1 MCFLSIFAKVY
12 KKPVILLLTALLSVS
27 VNAQEASFMKIAFER
42 LPSLEAPR
50 GNHQTILLNGEVTV
64 VGGHTTGY
72 KPLETLEYYKG
83 GSWHSI
89 TTTWPHD
96 GGAFAQ
102 LPDGKLFMA
111 GGHAE
116 AFGIGQSWGA
126 EIYDPATHTFSPIGI
141 MNRKRTLASAMA
153 MPDGRVLIAGNWRG
167 RDGIEVYT
175 PGEGFSAVKS
185 LEPGWSFPSILVS
198 SRDDVL
204 LLGCL
209 DTYGN
214 FAGTSVERLQGPP
227 LVVPLLEQWIP
238 CLGYG
243 ASCDEFKIADY
254 TYLILAYSRTDG
266 RAAILKV
273 SGEDFSVLELE
284 SPIPE
289 AGPFGDGI
297 NWSGEPQVDRS
308 ARVAWIQGFDVP
320 GRIYFARISYD
331 ATFDGGK
338 ASVQYYYAENGSEEF
353 PKARALL
360 LPGGKMFLAG
370 GVAQAEGADIVTDD
384 NFHPYADV
392 YLFHT
397 EDPEKAG
404 MPVWA
409 IVAGVL
415 LLAGAI
421 VLIAS
426 RRKKASPE
434 EVAEKQQKLNEDLM
448 EEMSRLIQE
457 KELFLR
463 KDLRVADIA
472 QELATNQT
480 YVSLLVNNL
489 SGDNFA
495 TMIGGYRIR
504 YAQNLMREHP
514 EMVHADVA
522 EASGFASRT
531 AFLRTFKAQTG
542 LTPTEWKQQEG
553 IS

>member
-1 MCFLSIFAKVY
+1 MY
-12 KKPVILLLTALLSVS
+12 KKPLILFLAGLVS
-27 VNAQEASFMKIAFER
+27 LIAAAEDKPSFKKIVFER

-50 GNHQTILLNGEVTV
+50 GNHQTLLLNGEVTV

-89 TTTWPHD
+89 PTTWPHD

-102 LPDGKLFMA
+102 LPDGNLFMA

-167 RDGIEVYT
+167 RDGIEIYT
-175 PGEGFSAVKS
+175 PGEGFASVKD
-185 LEPGWSFPSILVS
+185 LEPGWAFPSILVS
-198 SRDDVL
+198 SREDVI
-204 LLGCL
+204 LLGMMDPYGK
-209 DTYGN
+209 DT
-214 FAGTSVERLQGPP
+214 GTAVDRLQGPP
-227 LVVPLLEQWIP
+227 LEVPLLEQWRP
-238 CLGYG
+238 YFGYG
-243 ASCDEFKIADY
+243 VSSDEYKIADY
-254 TYLILAYSRTDG
+254 TYLLLAYSRTTEN
-266 RAAILKV
+266 AAILKV
-273 SGEDFSVLELE
+273 SGEEFSVLELE

-289 AGPFGDGI
+289 TGPFGDGI

-370 GVAQAEGADIVTDD
+370 GVAQAEGADVVTDD
-384 NFHPYADV
+384 NFHPFADV

-404 MPVWA
+404 VPVWA
-409 IVAGVL
+409 IVAGIL
-415 LLAGAI
+415 LLAGVI
-421 VLIAS
+421 VLIIT

-434 EVAEKQQKLNEDLM
+434 EAAEKQQKLNEDLM

-480 YVSLLVNNL
+480 YVSMLVNNL

-504 YAQNLMREHP
+504 YAQKLMREHP

-542 LTPTEWKQQEG
+542 LTPTEWKAQEG
-553 IS
+553 IK

>member
-27 VNAQEASFMKIAFER
+27 VNAQEASFKKIAFER

-50 GNHQTILLNGEVTV
+50 GNHQTIILNGEVTV

-89 TTTWPHD
+89 PTTWPHD

-126 EIYDPATHTFSPIGI
+126 EIYDASSHTFSPIGI
-141 MNRKRTLASAMA
+141 MDRKRTQASAQLL
-153 MPDGRVLIAGNWRG
+153 PDGRVLIAGNWYG
-167 RDGIEVYT
+167 PDGIEVYT
-175 PGEGFSAVKS
+175 PGEGFSAIKE

-204 LLGCL
+204 LLGYL

-214 FAGTSVERLQGPP
+214 FAGTSVDRLQGPP
-227 LVVPLLEQWIP
+227 LAVPLLEQWIP
-238 CLGYG
+238 CFGYG

-297 NWSGEPQVDRS
+297 SWSGEPQVDRS

-404 MPVWA
+404 VPVWA
-409 IVAGVL
+409 IMAGVL
-415 LLAGAI
+415 LLAGVI
-421 VLIAS
+421 VLLIVT
-426 RRKKASPE
+426 RRKPSSA
-434 EVAEKQQKLNEDLM
+434 EVVEKQQKLNEDLM
-448 EEMSRLIQE
+448 EEMSRVIQE

-504 YAQNLMREHP
+504 YAQKLMREHP

-542 LTPTEWKQQEG
+542 LTPTEWKAQL
-553 IS
+553 

>member
-1 MCFLSIFAKVY
+1 MY
-12 KKPVILLLTALLSVS
+12 KKPLILLLAGLISLTAAAED
-27 VNAQEASFMKIAFER
+27 NPSFKKIAFER

-50 GNHQTILLNGEVTV
+50 GNHQTLLLNGEITV

-83 GSWHSI
+83 GSWHSLP
-89 TTTWPHD
+89 TTWPHD

-126 EIYDPATHTFSPIGI
+126 ELYDPVTHTFSPIGI
-141 MNRKRTLASAMA
+141 MERKRTQASAQIL
-153 MPDGRVLIAGNWRG
+153 PDGRVLIAGNWYG
-167 RDGIEVYT
+167 PDGIEVYT
-175 PGEGFSAVKS
+175 PGEGFSAIKE
-185 LEPGWSFPSILVS
+185 LEPGWSFPNILVS

-209 DTYGN
+209 DPYGN
-214 FAGTSVERLQGPP
+214 FAGASVDRLRGPSFE
-227 LVVPLLEQWIP
+227 VPLLEQWVP
-238 CLGYG
+238 FFSYG
-243 ASCDEFKIADY
+243 ASCNEFKIADY

-266 RAAILKV
+266 RAAILKI

-284 SPIPE
+284 SPLPE
-289 AGPFGDGI
+289 TSPSGDSI
-297 NWSGEPQVDRS
+297 HWSGKPQVDRS

-370 GVAQAEGADIVTDD
+370 GVAQAEGADVVTDD

-504 YAQNLMREHP
+504 YAQKLMREHP

-542 LTPTEWKQQEG
+542 LTPTEWKEQEG
-553 IS
+553 IK

>member
-27 VNAQEASFMKIAFER
+27 VNAQEASFKKIAFER

-167 RDGIEVYT
+167 RDGIEIYT
-175 PGEGFSAVKS
+175 PGEGFASVKD
-185 LEPGWSFPSILVS
+185 LEPGWAFPSILVS
-198 SRDDVL
+198 SREDVI
-204 LLGCL
+204 LLGMMDPYGK
-209 DTYGN
+209 DT
-214 FAGTSVERLQGPP
+214 GTAVDRLQGPP
-227 LVVPLLEQWIP
+227 LEVPLLEQWRP
-238 CLGYG
+238 NFGNVV
-243 ASCDEFKIADY
+243 SSDEYKIADY
-254 TYLILAYSRTDG
+254 TYLLLAYSRTTENV
-266 RAAILKV
+266 AILKV
-273 SGEDFSVLELE
+273 SGEEFSVLELE

-289 AGPFGDGI
+289 TGPFGDGI
-297 NWSGEPQVDRS
+297 QWSGEPQVDRA

-370 GVAQAEGADIVTDD
+370 GVAQAEGADVVTDD
-384 NFHPYADV
+384 NFHPFADV

-404 MPVWA
+404 VPVWA
-409 IVAGVL
+409 IVAGIL
-415 LLAGAI
+415 LLAGVI
-421 VLIAS
+421 VLIIT
-426 RRKKASPE
+426 RGKKASPE

-448 EEMSRLIQE
+448 EEMSRVIQE

-463 KDLRVADIA
+463 KDLRVADVA

-504 YAQNLMREHP
+504 YAQKLMREHP

-531 AFLRTFKAQTG
+531 AFLRTFKAKTG
-542 LTPTEWKQQEG
+542 LTPTEWKAQ
-553 IS
+553 IL

>member
-1 MCFLSIFAKVY
+1 MY
-12 KKPVILLLTALLSVS
+12 KKPLILFLAGLVS
-27 VNAQEASFMKIAFER
+27 LIAAAEDKPSFKKIVFER

-50 GNHQTILLNGEVTV
+50 GNHQTLLLNGEVTV

-89 TTTWPHD
+89 PTTWPHD

-102 LPDGKLFMA
+102 LPDGNLFMA

-126 EIYDPATHTFSPIGI
+126 ELYDPATHTFSPIGI

-167 RDGIEVYT
+167 RDGIEIYT
-175 PGEGFSAVKS
+175 PGEGFASVKD
-185 LEPGWSFPSILVS
+185 LEPGWAFPSILVS
-198 SRDDVL
+198 SREDVI
-204 LLGCL
+204 LLGMMDPYGK
-209 DTYGN
+209 DT
-214 FAGTSVERLQGPP
+214 GTAVDRLQGPP
-227 LVVPLLEQWIP
+227 LEVPLLEQWRP
-238 CLGYG
+238 YFGYG
-243 ASCDEFKIADY
+243 VSSDEFRIADY
-254 TYLILAYSRTDG
+254 TYLILAYSRTDD

-273 SGEDFSVLELE
+273 SGENFSVLELE

-297 NWSGEPQVDRS
+297 RWSGEPQVDRS
-308 ARVAWIQGFDVP
+308 ARVAWIQGFDVS

-353 PKARALL
+353 PRARALL

-370 GVAQAEGADIVTDD
+370 GVAQAEGADVVTDD

-404 MPVWA
+404 VPVWA

-434 EVAEKQQKLNEDLM
+434 EVAEKQQKLNEDLL

-480 YVSLLVNNL
+480 YVSMLVNNL

-504 YAQNLMREHP
+504 YAQKLMREHP

-542 LTPTEWKQQEG
+542 LTPTEWKAQEG
-553 IS
+553 IK

>member
-1 MCFLSIFAKVY
+1 MH
-12 KKPVILLLTALLSVS
+12 KKPLILLLAGLVSLTA
-27 VNAQEASFMKIAFER
+27 AAEDKPSFKKIVFER

-89 TTTWPHD
+89 PTTWPHD

-126 EIYDPATHTFSPIGI
+126 ELYDPSTHAFSPIGI
-141 MNRKRTLASAMA
+141 MNRKRTQASAQLL
-153 MPDGRVLIAGNWRG
+153 PDGRVLIAGNWYG
-167 RDGIEVYT
+167 PDEIEIYT
-175 PGEGFSAVKS
+175 PGEGFSAVKE
-185 LEPGWSFPSILVS
+185 LTPGWSFPSILTS

-204 LLGCL
+204 ILGYL
-209 DTYGN
+209 DPYGN
-214 FAGTSVERLQGPP
+214 FAGSTVDRLQGTP
-227 LVVPLLEQWIP
+227 LDIPLLEQWVP
-238 CLGYG
+238 HFGCGV
-243 ASCDEFKIADY
+243 SSDEFRISDY
-254 TYLILAYSRTDG
+254 TYLILAYSRTSNQ
-266 RAAILKV
+266 AAILKV
-273 SGEDFSVLELE
+273 SGEEFSILELE
-284 SPIPE
+284 SPLPE
-289 AGPFGDGI
+289 TGPSGYGI
-297 NWSGEPQVDRS
+297 HWSGEPQVDRS
-308 ARVAWIQGFDVP
+308 ARVAWIQGYDIQ
-320 GRIYFARISYD
+320 GRVYFAKISYD

-338 ASVQYYYAENGSEEF
+338 ASVQYFYAENGSEVF

-370 GVAQAEGADIVTDD
+370 GVAQAEGTDIVTDD

-392 YLFHT
+392 YLFRT
-397 EDPEKAG
+397 EDPEKSG
-404 MPVWA
+404 VPVWA

-415 LLAGAI
+415 LLGGAI
-421 VLIAS
+421 VLILLT
-426 RRKKASPE
+426 RKKKPTAE
-434 EVAEKQQKLNEDLM
+434 DMVEKQQKLNENLM

-472 QELATNQT
+472 QEMATNQT
-480 YVSLLVNNL
+480 YVSMLVNNL

-495 TMIGGYRIR
+495 TMIGGYRVR
-504 YAQNLMREHP
+504 YAQKLMREHP

-522 EASGFASRT
+522 ERSGFASRT

-542 LTPTEWKQQEG
+542 LTPTEWKAQEG
-553 IS
+553 IE

>member
-1 MCFLSIFAKVY
+1 MY
-12 KKPVILLLTALLSVS
+12 KKPLILFLAGLVS
-27 VNAQEASFMKIAFER
+27 LIAAAEDKPSFKKIVFDR

-50 GNHQTILLNGEVTV
+50 GNHQTLLLNGEVTV

-89 TTTWPHD
+89 PTTWPHD

-102 LPDGKLFMA
+102 LPDGNLFMA

-126 EIYDPATHTFSPIGI
+126 ELYDPSTHAFSPIGI
-141 MNRKRTLASAMA
+141 MNRKRTQASAQLL
-153 MPDGRVLIAGNWRG
+153 PDGRVLIAGNWYG
-167 RDGIEVYT
+167 PDGIEIYT
-175 PGEGFSAVKS
+175 PGEGFSTVKS
-185 LEPGWSFPSILVS
+185 LEPGWSFPNILVC
-198 SRDDVL
+198 SRDDAL
-204 LLGCL
+204 IFGYI
-209 DTYGN
+209 DPYGN
-214 FAGTSVERLQGPP
+214 SAGVTVDRLQGPSFE
-227 LVVPLLEQWIP
+227 VPLLEQWIP
-238 CLGYG
+238 FFGYG
-243 ASCDEFKIADY
+243 ASSDEYKIADY
-254 TYLILAYSRTDG
+254 TYLLLAYNRTTEN
-266 RAAILKV
+266 AAILKV
-273 SGEDFSVLELE
+273 SGEEFSVLELE

-289 AGPFGDGI
+289 TGPFGDGI

-308 ARVAWIQGFDVP
+308 ARVAWIQGFDVS

-338 ASVQYYYAENGSEEF
+338 ASVQYYYAENGSDVF
-353 PKARALL
+353 PKSRALL

-370 GVAQAEGADIVTDD
+370 GVAQAEGADVVTDD
-384 NFHPYADV
+384 NFHPFADV

-404 MPVWA
+404 VPVWA
-409 IVAGVL
+409 IVAGIL
-415 LLAGAI
+415 LLAGVI
-421 VLIAS
+421 VLIIT

-448 EEMSRLIQE
+448 EEMSRLIRE

-480 YVSLLVNNL
+480 YVSMLVNNL

-504 YAQNLMREHP
+504 YAQKLMREHP

-542 LTPTEWKQQEG
+542 LTPTEWKAQEG
-553 IS
+553 IE

>member
-1 MCFLSIFAKVY
+1 VY
-12 KKPVILLLTALLSVS
+12 KKPVILLLTALLPVS
-27 VNAQEASFMKIAFER
+27 VNAQEASFKKIAFER

-50 GNHQTILLNGEVTV
+50 GNHQTIILNGEVTV

-141 MNRKRTLASAMA
+141 MDRKRTQASAQFL
-153 MPDGRVLIAGNWRG
+153 PDGRVLIAGNWYG
-167 RDGIEVYT
+167 PDGIEVYT
-175 PGEGFSAVKS
+175 PGEGFSAIKE

-204 LLGCL
+204 LLGYL
-209 DTYGN
+209 DPYGN
-214 FAGTSVERLQGPP
+214 FAGTSVDRLQGPP

-238 CLGYG
+238 CFGYG

-297 NWSGEPQVDRS
+297 RWSGEPQVDRS

-397 EDPEKAG
+397 EDYHRAG
-404 MPVWA
+404 VPVWA
-409 IVAGVL
+409 IVGVVL
-415 LLAGAI
+415 LLAGVI
-421 VLIAS
+421 VLIVT
-426 RRKKASPE
+426 RRKPSSA
-434 EVAEKQQKLNEDLM
+434 EVVEKQQKLNEDLM
-448 EEMSRLIQE
+448 EEMSRVIQE

-495 TMIGGYRIR
+495 TMIGGYRVR
-504 YAQNLMREHP
+504 YAQKLMREHP

-542 LTPTEWKQQEG
+542 LTPTEWKAQEG

>member
-1 MCFLSIFAKVY
+1 MH
-12 KKPVILLLTALLSVS
+12 KKPLILLLAGLVSLTA
-27 VNAQEASFMKIAFER
+27 AAEDKPSFKKIVFER

-89 TTTWPHD
+89 PTTWPHD

-126 EIYDPATHTFSPIGI
+126 ELYDPSTHTFSPIGI
-141 MNRKRTLASAMA
+141 MNRKRTQASAQLL
-153 MPDGRVLIAGNWRG
+153 PDGRVLIAGNWYG
-167 RDGIEVYT
+167 PDGIEIYT
-175 PGEGFSAVKS
+175 PGEGFSAVKE
-185 LEPGWSFPSILVS
+185 LTPGWSFPSILTS
-198 SRDDVL
+198 SRGDVL
-204 LLGCL
+204 ILGYL
-209 DTYGN
+209 DPYGN
-214 FAGTSVERLQGPP
+214 FAGSTVDRLQGPP
-227 LVVPLLEQWIP
+227 LDIPLLEQWVP
-238 CLGYG
+238 NFGYG
-243 ASCDEFKIADY
+243 VSSDEFRISDY
-254 TYLILAYSRTDG
+254 TYLIMAYSRTSNQ
-266 RAAILKV
+266 AAILKV
-273 SGEDFSVLELE
+273 SGEEFSILELE
-284 SPIPE
+284 SPLPE
-289 AGPFGDGI
+289 TGPSGYGI
-297 NWSGEPQVDRS
+297 HCSGEPQVDRS
-308 ARVAWIQGFDVP
+308 ARVAWIQGNDIQ
-320 GRIYFARISYD
+320 GRVYFAKIGYD

-338 ASVQYYYAENGSEEF
+338 ASVQCFYAENGSEVF
-353 PKARALL
+353 PRARALL

-370 GVAQAEGADIVTDD
+370 GIAQAEGTDIVTDD

-392 YLFHT
+392 YLFRT
-397 EDPEKAG
+397 EDPEKSG
-404 MPVWA
+404 VPVWA

-415 LLAGAI
+415 LLGGAI
-421 VLIAS
+421 VLILLT
-426 RRKKASPE
+426 RKKKPTAE
-434 EVAEKQQKLNEDLM
+434 DMVEKQQKLNENLM

-472 QELATNQT
+472 QEMATNQT
-480 YVSLLVNNL
+480 YVSMLVNNL

-495 TMIGGYRIR
+495 TMIGGYRVR
-504 YAQNLMREHP
+504 YAQKLMREHP

-522 EASGFASRT
+522 ERSGFASRT

-542 LTPTEWKQQEG
+542 LTPTEWKDKEG
-553 IS
+553 IK

>member
-1 MCFLSIFAKVY
+1 MY
-12 KKPVILLLTALLSVS
+12 KKPLILFLAGLISLTA
-27 VNAQEASFMKIAFER
+27 AAEDKPSFKKIVFER
-42 LPSLEAPR
+42 LPSLETPR
-50 GNHQTILLNGEVTV
+50 GNHQTLLLNGEVTV

-72 KPLETLEYYKG
+72 KPLETLEYFKG

-89 TTTWPHD
+89 STTWPHD

-126 EIYDPATHTFSPIGI
+126 ELYDPATHTFSPIGI
-141 MNRKRTLASAMA
+141 MERKRTQASAQLL
-153 MPDGRVLIAGNWRG
+153 PDGRIIIAGNWYG
-167 RDGIEVYT
+167 PDGIETYT
-175 PGEGFSAVKS
+175 PGEGFAAVKS

-204 LLGCL
+204 LLGYL
-209 DTYGN
+209 DPFGN
-214 FAGTSVERLQGPP
+214 YAGTTVDRLQGPP
-227 LVVPLLEQWIP
+227 LDVPLLEQWIP
-238 CLGYG
+238 YFGYG
-243 ASCDEFKIADY
+243 VSCDEYKIAEY
-254 TYLILAYSRTDG
+254 TYLVLAYSRTSEQ
-266 RAAILKV
+266 AAILKV
-273 SGEDFSVLELE
+273 SGEEFSVLELE
-284 SPIPE
+284 SPLPE
-289 AGPFGDGI
+289 AGTWGDRI
-297 NWSGEPQVDRS
+297 QWSGEPQVDRS

-360 LPGGKMFLAG
+360 LPGGKMILAG
-370 GVAQAEGADIVTDD
+370 GVAQAEGADVVTDD

-392 YLFHT
+392 YLFHM

-404 MPVWA
+404 VPVWA

-415 LLAGAI
+415 LLAGII
-421 VLIAS
+421 VLIAA
-426 RRKKASPE
+426 RRKKATPE

-448 EEMSRLIQE
+448 QEMSRLIQE

-480 YVSLLVNNL
+480 YVSMLVNNL

-504 YAQNLMREHP
+504 YAQKLMREHP

-542 LTPTEWKQQEG
+542 LTPTDWKAQEG
-553 IS
+553 IK

>member
-1 MCFLSIFAKVY
+1 MF
-12 KKPVILLLTALLSVS
+12 KKPVILLFTALLSIS
-27 VNAQEASFMKIAFER
+27 TSAQETSFKKIVFER
-42 LPSLEAPR
+42 LPSLEVPR
-50 GNHQTILLNGEVTV
+50 GNHNTFLLNGEVTV

-83 GSWHSI
+83 GSWHSL

-96 GGAFAQ
+96 GGAFSQ
-102 LPDGKLFMA
+102 LPDGRLFMA

-126 EIYDPATHTFSPIGI
+126 ELYNPVAHEFSPIGI
-141 MNRKRTLASAMA
+141 MERKRTQASAQLL
-153 MPDGRVLIAGNWRG
+153 PDGRVLIAGNWYG
-167 RDGIEVYT
+167 PDGIEIYT
-175 PGEGFSAVKS
+175 PGEGFAAIKD

-204 LLGCL
+204 LLGYL
-209 DTYGN
+209 DPYGN
-214 FAGTSVERLQGPP
+214 FAGTTVDRLEGPP
-227 LVVPLLEQWIP
+227 LKVPLLEQWIP
-238 CLGYG
+238 FFGYG
-243 ASCDEFKIADY
+243 VSCDEFKIADY
-254 TYLILAYSRTDG
+254 TYLILAYSRS
-266 RAAILKV
+266 AEQVAILKV
-273 SGEDFSVLELE
+273 SGEEFSVLDLE

-289 AGPFGDGI
+289 TGPFGDGI
-297 NWSGEPQVDRS
+297 HWSGEPQVDRS
-308 ARVAWIQGFDVP
+308 ARVAWIQGNDVR
-320 GRIYFARISYD
+320 GRVYFARISYD

-338 ASVQYYYAENGSEEF
+338 ASVQYYYAENGSEVF
-353 PKARALL
+353 PKSRALL

-370 GVAQAEGADIVTDD
+370 GVAQAEGADVVTDD
-384 NFHPYADV
+384 NFHPYAEV

-397 EDPEKAG
+397 EEPGKASA
-404 MPVWA
+404 PVWA
-409 IVAGVL
+409 IVAGAL
-415 LLAGAI
+415 LLAGVI
-421 VLIAS
+421 VLIVT
-426 RRKKASPE
+426 RKKKTSPT
-434 EVAEKQQKLNEDLM
+434 EVVEKQQKLNEDLM
-448 EEMSRLIQE
+448 EEMSRVIQE

-480 YVSLLVNNL
+480 YVSMLVNNI

-504 YAQNLMREHP
+504 YAQKLMREHP

-553 IS
+553 IK

>member
-1 MCFLSIFAKVY
+1 MY
-12 KKPVILLLTALLSVS
+12 KKRLILLLAGLVSLTA
-27 VNAQEASFMKIAFER
+27 AAEDKPSFKKIVFER
-42 LPSLEAPR
+42 LPSLESPR
-50 GNHQTILLNGEVTV
+50 GNHQTFLLNGEVTV

-89 TTTWPHD
+89 PTTWPHD

-126 EIYDPATHTFSPIGI
+126 ELYDPATHTFSPIGI
-141 MNRKRTLASAMA
+141 MDRKRTQASAQIL
-153 MPDGRVLIAGNWRG
+153 PDGRVLIAGNWYG
-167 RDGIEVYT
+167 PDGIEIYT
-175 PGEGFSAVKS
+175 PGEGFSAIKD

-198 SRDDVL
+198 AKDDAL
-204 LLGCL
+204 ILGYL
-209 DTYGN
+209 DPYGN
-214 FAGTSVERLQGPP
+214 FAGTTVDRLQGPP
-227 LVVPLLEQWIP
+227 LEVPLLEQWIP
-238 CLGYG
+238 CFGYG
-243 ASCDEFKIADY
+243 ASGDEFKIADY
-254 TYLILAYSRTDG
+254 TYLILAYSRTDA

-273 SGEDFSVLELE
+273 SGEDFSILDLE

-289 AGPFGDGI
+289 TGPFGDGI
-297 NWSGEPQVDRS
+297 SWSGEPQVDRS

-320 GRIYFARISYD
+320 GRVYFARISYD

-338 ASVQYYYAENGSEEF
+338 ASVQYYYAENGPEGF

-370 GVAQAEGADIVTDD
+370 GVAQAEGADVVTDD

-392 YLFHT
+392 FLFHT

-404 MPVWA
+404 VPVWA

-421 VLIAS
+421 VLIAT

-434 EVAEKQQKLNEDLM
+434 EAAERQQKLNEDLM
-448 EEMSRLIQE
+448 DEMSRLIQE

-504 YAQNLMREHP
+504 YAQKLMREHP

-553 IS
+553 IK

>member
-1 MCFLSIFAKVY
+1 MY
-12 KKPVILLLTALLSVS
+12 KKPVILLLTALLPVS
-27 VNAQEASFMKIAFER
+27 VNAQEASFKKIAFER

-50 GNHQTILLNGEVTV
+50 GNHQTIILNGEVTV

-141 MNRKRTLASAMA
+141 MDRKRTQASAQFL
-153 MPDGRVLIAGNWRG
+153 PDGRVLIAGNWYG
-167 RDGIEVYT
+167 PDGIEVYT
-175 PGEGFSAVKS
+175 PGEGFSAIKE

-204 LLGCL
+204 LLGYL
-209 DTYGN
+209 DPYGN
-214 FAGTSVERLQGPP
+214 FAGTSVDRLQGPP

-238 CLGYG
+238 CFGYG

-297 NWSGEPQVDRS
+297 RWSGEPQVDRS

-397 EDPEKAG
+397 EDYHRAG
-404 MPVWA
+404 VPVWA
-409 IVAGVL
+409 IVGVVL
-415 LLAGAI
+415 LLAGVI
-421 VLIAS
+421 VLIVT
-426 RRKKASPE
+426 RRKPSSA
-434 EVAEKQQKLNEDLM
+434 EVVEKQQKLNEDLM
-448 EEMSRLIQE
+448 EEMSRVIQE

-495 TMIGGYRIR
+495 TMIGGYRVR
-504 YAQNLMREHP
+504 YAQKLMREHP

-542 LTPTEWKQQEG
+542 LTPTEWKAQEG

>member
-1 MCFLSIFAKVY
+1 MY
-12 KKPVILLLTALLSVS
+12 KKPLILFLAGLVS
-27 VNAQEASFMKIAFER
+27 LIAAAEDKPSFKKIVFER

-50 GNHQTILLNGEVTV
+50 GNHQTLLLNGEVTV

-89 TTTWPHD
+89 PTTWPHD

-102 LPDGKLFMA
+102 LPDGNLFMA

-126 EIYDPATHTFSPIGI
+126 ELYDPATHTFSPIGI
-141 MNRKRTLASAMA
+141 MDRKRTQASAQLL
-153 MPDGRVLIAGNWRG
+153 PDGRLLIAGNWYG
-167 RDGIEVYT
+167 PDGIEIYT
-175 PGEGFSAVKS
+175 PGEGFSTVKS
-185 LEPGWSFPSILVS
+185 LEPGWSFPNILVC
-198 SRDDVL
+198 SRDDAL
-204 LLGCL
+204 IFGNI
-209 DTYGN
+209 DPYGN
-214 FAGTSVERLQGPP
+214 SAGVSVDRLQG
-227 LVVPLLEQWIP
+227 LSFEVPLLEQWIP
-238 CLGYG
+238 YFGYC
-243 ASCDEFKIADY
+243 ASSDDFKIADY
-254 TYLILAYSRTDG
+254 TYLVLAYSRTSNQT
-266 RAAILKV
+266 AILKV
-273 SGEDFSVLELE
+273 SGEEFSILELE
-284 SPIPE
+284 SPLPE
-289 AGPFGDGI
+289 TGPSGYGI
-297 NWSGEPQVDRS
+297 HWSGEPQVDRS
-308 ARVAWIQGFDVP
+308 ARVAWIQGNDIQ
-320 GRIYFARISYD
+320 GRVYFAKIGYD

-338 ASVQYYYAENGSEEF
+338 ASVQYFYAENGSEVF

-370 GVAQAEGADIVTDD
+370 GVAQAEGTDIVTDD

-397 EDPEKAG
+397 EDPEKSG
-404 MPVWA
+404 VPVWA

-415 LLAGAI
+415 LLGGAI
-421 VLIAS
+421 VLILLT
-426 RRKKASPE
+426 RKKKPTAE
-434 EVAEKQQKLNEDLM
+434 DVVEKQQKLNENLM

-472 QELATNQT
+472 QEMATNQT
-480 YVSLLVNNL
+480 YVSLLVNNI

-504 YAQNLMREHP
+504 YAQKLMREHP
-514 EMVHADVA
+514 EMVHADIA
-522 EASGFASRT
+522 EASGFSSRT

-542 LTPTEWKQQEG
+542 LTPTEWKAQEG
-553 IS
+553 IG